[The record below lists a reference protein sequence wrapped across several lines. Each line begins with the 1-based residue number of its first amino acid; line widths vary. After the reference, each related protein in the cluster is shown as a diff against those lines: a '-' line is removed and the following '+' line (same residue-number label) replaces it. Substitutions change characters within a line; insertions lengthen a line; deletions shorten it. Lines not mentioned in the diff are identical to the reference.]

1 MNPNWN
7 QIVREH
13 LAVLRLPPEREI
25 EIVEELALHM
35 ETVYE
40 AARAAG
46 LSVTEAK
53 ARALQSYDWRLL
65 ECELSRVEQ
74 PLTARVL
81 QPPME
86 LIEREGGIRME
97 SIIKDLKVGMYML
110 LKHKGWSAV
119 ALLSLALGIGAN
131 TAIFTFINALV
142 ARSLPVAEP
151 ERLAQ
156 VLTNQIGVATYPD
169 YVYHR
174 DYNQVFAEL
183 AALEKTP
190 LLLASGDQVNGK
202 LVSGNYF
209 TTLGISAAQGRT
221 FLPEE
226 DRTPGAHPVAV
237 VSHSFW
243 QGRLRGAT
251 DFTNQTLTLNG
262 RSFVVVGV
270 LPERFKENFFA
281 ADVFVPLMMYQQLV
295 PEGGPLSD
303 AGRVSSLMEF
313 GRLKP
318 GVSWQQAEAAMV
330 ALDRQLEQQTP
341 AAQRIAGR
349 KLALAQPGELPPI
362 FKSPIFS
369 FAGFLLFSAG
379 LVLLIACANVAN
391 MLLARA
397 ETRRREIAIRL
408 TLGASRWRLIRQLL
422 TESLLLSCLGGAL
435 GLLLAFWMTRAL
447 LLLKPPGDYTIP
459 LNLNPD
465 YRVLGF
471 TLLLS
476 LVTGVLFG
484 LAPALQ
490 ASNPDLVSALKGIA
504 SFTPRRS
511 RRANPG
517 SVLGNRRWDEP
528 VRLRNELRRINLRQL
543 LLVAQVTISLALLVT
558 AGLFFR
564 SFLNARSIDPGFET
578 KNVLLVKI
586 NLRQHGYKASQT
598 QPFFQ
603 KLQERV
609 AALPGVQSAS
619 MAGRVPLGIG
629 WSFAYLNPPRPGEA
643 PIRVAFNS
651 IGPDYLKTMG
661 LMLVRGREIN
671 QQDVEVDRA
680 VLLINETMANQY
692 WPGEDPVG
700 KQLGKPE
707 IIGVVKDI
715 KYFTLGEPPRPFV
728 YLPHTGGL
736 NSTLHIRTAGPPE
749 QIAAAVRQ
757 VVQDIDPK
765 LSSTEIKSIS
775 EHLQLALFIPRMVST
790 LFGAFGVLALLL
802 SATGVYGVA
811 AYFANQR
818 THEFGVRLALGA
830 QSRDIIKLVLRQGLR
845 SVLIGICIGAVVTFV
860 FTGFIS
866 ILLYDVSAVDPLI
879 YTLIVLLLTGVALLA
894 SYMPARRAT
903 KVDPV
908 STLRRE

>member
-1 MNPNWN
+1 MPNWN
-7 QIVREH
+7 HIVREH

-25 EIVEELALHM
+25 EIVEELALHL
-35 ETVYE
+35 E
-40 AARAAG
+40 AAYEDALADG
-46 LSVTEAK
+46 LSKTEAE
-53 ARALQSYDWRLL
+53 ARAVQGYDWRFL
-65 ECELSRVEQ
+65 ECEVRLGEQ
-74 PLTARVL
+74 PLTARAM
-81 QPPME
+81 QPSLE
-86 LIEREGGIRME
+86 LIERRGGMRME
-97 SIIKDLKVGMYML
+97 SLLQDLRFGVQML

-119 ALLSLALGIGAN
+119 AVLSLALGIGAN

-151 ERLAQ
+151 ERLVQ
-156 VLTNQIGVATYPD
+156 VLTNQMGIATYPD

-183 AALEKTP
+183 AALEKIP
-190 LLLASGDQVNGK
+190 LLLGSGDQVDGK

-209 TTLGISAAQGRT
+209 TTLGIGAARGRT

-243 QGRLRGAT
+243 QTRLSGAT
-251 DFTNQTLTLNG
+251 DLTNQPLTLNG

-281 ADVFVPLMMYQQLV
+281 ADVFVLLMMYQQLV
-295 PEGGPLSD
+295 PEGRPLSD
-303 AGRVSSLMEF
+303 ARRLSSLIEF

-318 GVSWQQAEAAMV
+318 GISWQHAEVAMV

-341 AAQRIAGR
+341 ATQRIAGR
-349 KLALAQPGELPPI
+349 KLALARPGELPPI
-362 FKSPIFS
+362 FKSAIFS
-369 FAGFLLFSAG
+369 FAGFLLFSTG
-379 LVLLIACANVAN
+379 MVLFITCANVAN

-408 TLGASRWRLIRQLL
+408 TLGAGRWRLIRQLL
-422 TESLLLSCLGGAL
+422 TESVLLSCLGGAF

-476 LVTGVLFG
+476 LVTGLIFG

-490 ASNPDLVSALKGIA
+490 ASNPDLVSALKGVA
-504 SFTPRRS
+504 SFAPRRS

-517 SVLGNRRWDEP
+517 SVLGNQRWDEP
-528 VRLRNELRRINLRQL
+528 VRLRNELRRINLRHL
-543 LLVAQVTISLALLVT
+543 LLVAQVTVSLALLVT
-558 AGLFFR
+558 GGLFFR

-586 NLRQHGYKASQT
+586 NLRQRGYKGSQT
-598 QPFFQ
+598 QAFFQ

-609 AALPGVQSAS
+609 APLPGVQSAS

-629 WSFAYLNPPRPGEA
+629 WGFAYLNSPRPGEA

-661 LMLVRGREIN
+661 LTLVRGREIN
-671 QQDVEVDRA
+671 QQDVDADSA
-680 VLLINETMANQY
+680 VLLINETMAKQY

-700 KQLGKPE
+700 KRLGKPE

-715 KYFTLGEPPRPFV
+715 KYFTLGEPPRPYV
-728 YLPHTGGL
+728 YSPHVGGL
-736 NSTLHIRTAGPPE
+736 NSTLHIRTAGAPE
-749 QIAAAVRQ
+749 QIAAAVHQ
-757 VVQDIDPK
+757 VVQDLDPK
-765 LSSTEIKSIS
+765 LSSVEIKTIS
-775 EHLQLALFIPRMVST
+775 EHLQLALFVPRLVSS

-802 SATGVYGVA
+802 SATGVYGVV

-830 QSRDIIKLVLRQGLR
+830 QSRDIIKLVLKQGLR
-845 SVLIGICIGAVVTFV
+845 SVLIGICIGVVVSFV
-860 FTGFIS
+860 FTSLIS
-866 ILLYDVSAVDPLI
+866 ILLYDVSAADPLI
-879 YTLIVLLLTGVALLA
+879 YTLIVLLLTSVALLA
-894 SYMPARRAT
+894 SYLPARRAT
-903 KVDPV
+903 KVDPLAF
-908 STLRRE
+908 LRYQ